1 LRTAPNA
8 EERTLIKGCLKGNRQ
23 AQLRLYN
30 KYVQAMYNIVIRMHP
45 NPMDAE
51 DILQDSFV
59 KVFKNL
65 SSFSGEATLGA
76 WIKRIVIN
84 TCLNFLR
91 KNKRLS
97 FIQMETTADYPEET
111 EEEKKASVDMATI
124 HHAVKKLPEGCRVI
138 FSLHL
143 LEGYQHKEIAKI
155 LDITESTSKSQ
166 YHRARRLLRKELKKN
181 VRRVE
186 DRC

>member
-1 LRTAPNA
+1 MRTAPNA
-8 EERTLIKGCLKGNRQ
+8 EERTLIKGCLKGNQ
-23 AQLRLYN
+23 SAQMKLYN

-45 NPMDAE
+45 HPMDAE

-59 KVFKNL
+59 KVFRNL
-65 SSFSGEATLGA
+65 SSFNGESTLGA

-97 FIQMETTADYPEET
+97 FIQMEGAGEFSEEM
-111 EEEKKASVDMATI
+111 EEKGTSIDMASI
-124 HHAVKKLPEGCRVI
+124 HHAIKQLPEGCRVI

-166 YHRARRLLRKELKKN
+166 YHRAKRLLRNHLKKSA
-181 VRRVE
+181 VVGYSS
-186 DRC
+186 

>member
-1 LRTAPNA
+1 LRTPPNV
-8 EERTLIKGCLKGNRQ
+8 EERTLIRRCLKGDQN
-23 AQLRLYN
+23 AQLQLYN

-45 NPMDAE
+45 HPMDAE

-59 KVFKNL
+59 KVFRNL

-91 KNKRLS
+91 KNKRIS
-97 FIQMETTADYPEET
+97 FVQMEVGDQLEGKNEEW
-111 EEEKKASVDMATI
+111 EPPVKMEAI
-124 HHAVKKLPEGCRVI
+124 HHAVKKLPEGCRVV

-143 LEGYQHKEIAKI
+143 LEGYQHKEIAQI
-155 LDITESTSKSQ
+155 LDISESTSKSQ
-166 YHRARRLLRKELKKN
+166 YHRAKRLLRKELKKKISA
-181 VRRVE
+181 RG
-186 DRC
+186 C

>member
-1 LRTAPNA
+1 MRTAPNA
-8 EERTLIKGCLKGNRQ
+8 EERTLIKACLKGDRQ

-30 KYVQAMYNIVIRMHP
+30 QYVQAMYNIVIRMHP

-65 SSFSGEATLGA
+65 SSFSGKATLGA

-84 TCLNFLR
+84 TCLNFLQ

-97 FIQMETTADYPEET
+97 FIQTETVANYS
-111 EEEKKASVDMATI
+111 EEKEEKDTSVDMETI

-155 LDITESTSKSQ
+155 LEITESTSKSQ
-166 YHRARRLLRKELKKN
+166 YHRAKRLLRQHLKKS
-181 VRRVE
+181 VSKISS
-186 DRC
+186 

>member
-1 LRTAPNA
+1 MRTAPNA
-8 EERTLIKGCLKGNRQ
+8 EEWTLIKRCLKGDQN
-23 AQLRLYN
+23 AQLKLYN

-59 KVFKNL
+59 KVFRSL
-65 SSFSGEATLGA
+65 STFSGDATLGA

-97 FIQMETTADYPEET
+97 FIQIEPGTDFI
-111 EEEKKASVDMATI
+111 EEEVLKEARVDMATI
-124 HHAVKKLPEGCRVI
+124 HHAVKQLPEGCRVI

-155 LDITESTSKSQ
+155 LDISESTSKTQ
-166 YHRARRLLRKELKKN
+166 YHRAKRLLRQKLKKN
-181 VRRVE
+181 INRAGR
-186 DRC
+186 

>member
-1 LRTAPNA
+1 
-8 EERTLIKGCLKGNRQ
+8 
-23 AQLRLYN
+23 
-30 KYVQAMYNIVIRMHP
+30 MYNIVIRMHP
-45 NPMDAE
+45 HPMDVE

-65 SSFSGEATLGA
+65 SSFSGDATLGA

-97 FIQMETTADYPEET
+97 FIQMEPSEELV
-111 EEEKKASVDMATI
+111 EELNDTGSRVDMATI
-124 HHAVKKLPEGCRVI
+124 HHAIKQLPEGCRVI

-166 YHRARRLLRKELKKN
+166 YHRAKRLLRQRLKKSIS
-181 VRRVE
+181 RIG
-186 DRC
+186 C

>member
-8 EERTLIKGCLKGNRQ
+8 EERSLIKGCLKGDQQ

-30 KYVQAMYNIVIRMHP
+30 KYVQAMYNLVIRMHP
-45 NPMDAE
+45 HPMDAE
-51 DILQDSFV
+51 DILQESFV

-65 SSFSGEATLGA
+65 PSFSGEATLGA
-76 WIKRIVIN
+76 WIKKIVIN

-91 KNKRLS
+91 KKKRLS
-97 FIQMETTADYPEET
+97 FIQMEAITDYSEET
-111 EEEKKASVDMATI
+111 EKKEASVDMATI
-124 HHAVKKLPEGCRVI
+124 HHAVKQLPEGCRVV

-166 YHRARRLLRKELKKN
+166 YHRAKRLLRKQLKKS
-181 VRRVE
+181 VSKISS
-186 DRC
+186 

>member
-1 LRTAPNA
+1 MRTAPNA
-8 EERTLIKGCLKGNRQ
+8 EERSLIKGCLRGDSN

-45 NPMDAE
+45 YPMDAE
-51 DILQDSFV
+51 DILQESFV
-59 KVFKNL
+59 KVFRNL

-97 FIQMETTADYPEET
+97 YIHLEAADDYSEEI
-111 EEEKKASVDMATI
+111 EEQAKPVDMATI
-124 HHAVKKLPEGCRVI
+124 HHAIKKLPEGCRLI

-166 YHRARRLLRKELKKN
+166 YHRAKRLLRQHLKKS
-181 VRRVE
+181 VSRVSS
-186 DRC
+186 